1 MRVLVFGASG
11 YIGKRL
17 IKGLVEE
24 GHEATGFVRNAAGA
38 QSVKELA
45 ANAIVASLDDGA
57 SVDGA
62 LADHDAAIWLVQ
74 LALDEEKRVVERL
87 LKAIRRSDKTFIF
100 TGGASVLSESTGG
113 EWSENS
119 FSETDSFI
127 PRRQLQ
133 IRAETESAVRVA
145 AQSGVRSIVVRPPL
159 VYGHGGCKVISDLY
173 HSARQTGSVCYVGR
187 GLNAY
192 SSVHVDDLVHLF
204 NLALIRGVAGGLY
217 HCVAAEATFRSMAE
231 TIAGGL
237 KVGTRSLTVPEA
249 QQVWDKFSGTT
260 VFSSCSR
267 CRSPRARRELG
278 WKPREERSNIL
289 DECLNP
295 VYATETARLLA
306 SWIKPTQVEAKA

>member
-17 IKGLVEE
+17 IKGLVGA

-38 QSVKELA
+38 ESVKELK
-45 ANAIVASLDDGA
+45 ANAIVASLDDSA
-57 SVDGA
+57 ATDAA
-62 LADHDAAIWLVQ
+62 LADHDAAVWLVQ

-87 LKAIRRSDKTFIF
+87 IKPLRRSGKTFIF
-100 TGGASVLSESTGG
+100 TGGASVLSESTEG
-113 EWSENS
+113 EWSDHS
-119 FSETDSFI
+119 FAETDSFI

-133 IRAETESAVRVA
+133 IRAETELAVRVA
-145 AQSGVRSIVVRPPL
+145 AQLGVRSIVVRPPL

-192 SSVHVDDLVHLF
+192 SSVHVDDLVDLF
-204 NLALIRGVAGGLY
+204 NLALIRGVPGALY
-217 HCVAAEATFRSMAE
+217 HCVGAEATFRSMAT

-237 KVGTRSLTVPEA
+237 KVGTRSLTVAEA
-249 QQVWDKFSGTT
+249 QEVWDKFSGTT

-267 CRSPRARRELG
+267 CRSPIARSQLG
-278 WKPREERSNIL
+278 WKPTKERSDIL
-289 DECLNP
+289 EECLNP
-295 VYATETARLLA
+295 AYVNETARTLA
-306 SWIKPTQVEAKA
+306 SWIKPGQVERTR

>member
-17 IKGLVEE
+17 IKGLVEA

-38 QSVKELA
+38 HSVQELA
-45 ANAIVASLDDGA
+45 ADAIVASLDDGA
-57 SVDGA
+57 ATDKA
-62 LADHDAAIWLVQ
+62 LADHDAAVWLVQ
-74 LALDEEKRVVERL
+74 LTLEEEKRVVERL
-87 LKAIRRSDKTFIF
+87 LKSLRRTEKTFIF
-100 TGGASVLSESTGG
+100 TGGASVLSEPTEG
-113 EWSENS
+113 EWSENC
-119 FSETDSFI
+119 FSETDSFV

-173 HSARQTGSVCYVGR
+173 HSARQTGAVCYVGR

-192 SSVHVDDLVHLF
+192 SSVHVDDLVNLF

-217 HCVAAEATFRSMAE
+217 HCVGGEATFRSMAM
-231 TIAGGL
+231 TIADGL
-237 KVGTRSLTVPEA
+237 HVGTRSLTVAEA
-249 QQVWDKFSGTT
+249 QEVWDKFTGTT

-267 CRSPRARRELG
+267 CRSPVARSQLG
-278 WKPREERSNIL
+278 WKPTRERSNIL
-289 DECLNP
+289 EECLNP
-295 VYATETARLLA
+295 LYAAETARTPA
-306 SWIKPTQVEAKA
+306 SWVKPGQVESKG